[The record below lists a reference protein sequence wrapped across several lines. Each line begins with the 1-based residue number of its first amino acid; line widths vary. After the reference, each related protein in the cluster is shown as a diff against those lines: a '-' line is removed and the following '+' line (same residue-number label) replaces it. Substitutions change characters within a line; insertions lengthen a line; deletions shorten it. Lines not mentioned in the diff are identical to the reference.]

1 VKADWRFLR
10 IIAYV
15 YLGSF
20 APGYLLFTIFASPE
34 ATRGGIAAMV
44 MSLINILLGYIA
56 IETSFEKGSITFLK
70 IVLGGMG
77 ARLFLMSG
85 AVFVLIRYFAFQ
97 PLSLTLTLLFY
108 YALNLGLEIYL
119 LEHRVNV
126 RKQS

>member
-10 IIAYV
+10 TTAYL

-20 APGYLLFTIFASPE
+20 APGYLFFTMFATPE
-34 ATRGGIAAMV
+34 AVRGGIAAML

-77 ARLFLMSG
+77 ARLLLMAG
-85 AVFVLIRYFAFQ
+85 TVFVLIRYFSFE
-97 PLSLTLTLLFY
+97 PLPLTLTLLFY

-119 LEHRVNV
+119 LEHRVTV